1 MVPVTL
7 DLDTRSAD
15 DLRAL
20 GSVKWTAHPE
30 AIGAF
35 VAEMDFGMAPPIA
48 AALHEAVDA
57 GRTGYL
63 PTARTEALQAATA
76 AWTAKHYGWTITP
89 EQVRPIADVL
99 TGLDLVLRRFSDP
112 SKPVIVPTPA
122 YMPFL
127 RLPQTTG
134 RPVIE
139 VPSPSVDGRYEL
151 DLDGIAKAF
160 EAGAD
165 VLVLCNPWN
174 PVGRVLTREEL
185 LAVADVV
192 TRYDGRVFS
201 DEIHAPVTF
210 DGHPHVSYAS
220 VSEAAAA
227 HTITAT
233 SASKAFNLPGLKCA
247 QLILSNEADAERYEE
262 VAGFVAHGASIFGV
276 IANTAAYES
285 GLPWLEEVR
294 GYLDGNRRAVGELLA
309 EQLPEVHYRAP
320 EGTYIGW
327 LDARALDLGA
337 HPADTVLERAGVA
350 LTDGSACGGAGEGF
364 LRLILAT
371 PRPILTDAVT
381 RMAASLRSR

>member
-1 MVPVTL
+1 V
-7 DLDTRSAD
+7 DT
-15 DLRAL
+15 
-20 GSVKWTAHPE
+20 GQ
-30 AIGAF
+30 
-35 VAEMDFGMAPPIA
+35 
-48 AALHEAVDA
+48 
-57 GRTGYL
+57 TGYL
-63 PTARTEALQAATA
+63 PAARTEALQTATA
-76 AWTAKHYGWTITP
+76 KWTAEHYGWAIAP
-89 EQVRPIADVL
+89 EQVRPVADVL
-99 TGLDLVLRRFSDP
+99 TGLDLVLRRYSDP
-112 SKPVIVPTPA
+112 AKPVIIPTPA

-134 RPVIE
+134 RAVIE

-185 LAVADVV
+185 LAVAEVV

-210 DGHPHVSYAS
+210 DGFPHIPYAS

-247 QLILSNEADAERYEE
+247 QLILSNDRDAERYEE

-285 GLPWLEEVR
+285 GLPWLDEVR
-294 GYLDGNRRAVGELLA
+294 GYLDGNRRAVGDLLA
-309 EQLPEVHYRAP
+309 EHLPEVHYRAP

-327 LDARALDLGA
+327 LDARDLGLGA
-337 HPADTVLERAGVA
+337 DPADAVLERAGVA
-350 LTDGSACGGAGEGF
+350 LTDGSACGLAGEGF

-371 PRPILTDAVT
+371 PRPILEDAVT
-381 RMAASLRSR
+381 RMAATLRAR